1 LLAISHPKGRQ
12 PLGQP
17 GSFGPIVWT
26 PPNSLG
32 PIVLHPPVDRATTHD
47 MNDAITALVR
57 RHDPDRFLTAL
68 FAPADRRDVLLT
80 LYAFNHELAR
90 AREVVSEPPLA
101 FIRLQWW
108 REVVEGDPKR
118 HEVATPLWDAIAAG
132 RLQASDLMPVIEAR
146 EIEVNGAFATV
157 ADWRTWLLKGAGGV
171 AVAAASALGAPQ
183 PDAAR
188 PFGAAY
194 GVAGLLRSV
203 GVMAAQGRCLLPH
216 DLLARHSL
224 SPEAFTDQPGS
235 EPARAAMKDIVRE
248 GQVLLADARRRAVPR
263 SAVAAMLPAV
273 LARRDLRHWPS
284 VAVPRRLADR
294 LAVVFVGLTGRV

>member
-1 LLAISHPKGRQ
+1 
-12 PLGQP
+12 LGQP

-248 GQVLLADARRRAVPR
+248 GQMLLADARRPGAICGTGPR
-263 SAVAAMLPAV
+263 WRCLGGWQTG
-273 LARRDLRHWPS
+273 WPWS
-284 VAVPRRLADR
+284 SLV
-294 LAVVFVGLTGRV
+294 